1 MLIYFVVVV
10 IWTPVKNLEGWK
22 ERLFT
27 LPNRDK
33 AKDVSSTSI
42 WPSVG
47 KLFPLCPEHVP
58 GSHMLMSMGP
68 WDRLP
73 GNPLYLLW
81 LKLKP
86 FTASWECCSPRSSL
100 RVFFSKG
107 GDLVSKSCRGKEH
120 KQIST
125 KNPAFGC
132 RTESSW
138 RSVKFLLLWHRV
150 HLHKPG
156 SRLQSSQR

>member
-68 WDRLP
+68 
-73 GNPLYLLW
+73 
-81 LKLKP
+81 
-86 FTASWECCSPRSSL
+86 
-100 RVFFSKG
+100 
-107 GDLVSKSCRGKEH
+107 
-120 KQIST
+120 
-125 KNPAFGC
+125 
-132 RTESSW
+132 
-138 RSVKFLLLWHRV
+138 
-150 HLHKPG
+150 
-156 SRLQSSQR
+156 